1 MLLAIDIGNTNIEF
15 GVYEGEKVQA
25 RFRLG
30 TNRDITSDEI
40 GLFLT
45 QFFSINHIAREQIED
60 IIISTVVPQVM
71 YSVQNAM
78 KKYVGRTPLI
88 VGDNLPCPI
97 ENLYDNPRE
106 VGADRLVNG
115 VSAFA
120 RYGGPLII
128 VDFGTATTF
137 DVLSKTGAYL
147 GGAIYPGIKISMG
160 ALFEK
165 TAKLPRVELVKADS
179 AIGRNTV
186 GSVQAGAMFGYVG
199 AVQGIV
205 EQIRRE
211 LGEAARVIATGGLAQ
226 LIGQQ
231 QPDLFYAIDRTLT
244 LDGLRMIYEK
254 SRAQS

>member
-15 GVYEGEKVQA
+15 GIYEGEKVKA

-45 QFFSINHIAREQIED
+45 QFFSINGVKRDQIED

-78 KKYVGRTPLI
+78 KKYVGRTPLV
-88 VGDNLPCPI
+88 VGENIACPI
-97 ENLYDNPRE
+97 ENLYDHPRE
-106 VGADRLVNG
+106 VGADRLVNS
-115 VSAFA
+115 VSAFV

-137 DVLSKTGAYL
+137 DVLSETGAYL

-165 TAKLPRVELVKADS
+165 TAKLPRVELVQVDS

-186 GSVQAGAMFGYVG
+186 SSVQAGAMFGYVG
-199 AVQGIV
+199 AVSGIV
-205 EQIRRE
+205 AQIRRE
-211 LGEAARVIATGGLAQ
+211 IGKPAKVIGTGGLAQ

-231 QPDLFYAIDRTLT
+231 QPDLFYCIDRTLT

-254 SRAQS
+254 NQK